1 MKLLIPGGAGYIG
14 SHTVKNALK
23 KGYDV
28 TILDN
33 FSTGHRWAT
42 QDCEI
47 LEVDLLDKEKLS
59 KLLKGRKFDAVI
71 HFAAKSLVAESFKSP
86 EKYYKNNIL
95 GTINLVEEILKN
107 DINKLVF
114 SSSAAIY
121 GNPSSEKIS
130 EVHPKKPINPYGRS
144 KLYTENILE
153 DFTKSNE
160 LKVICLRYFNAAGAD
175 PSGDIGEDHDP
186 ETHLIPNILNS
197 VIHNKIVLE
206 VFGDDYPTY
215 DGTCIRDYIHV
226 NDLAEAHI
234 LGIEKIDKL
243 KDLSALNL
251 GNGNGFSIIE
261 IIKSVERVINTP
273 VSYKVSQRRKGD
285 PAVLVADNSLSKK
298 ELGWQ
303 PDYESMDK
311 IIETAYK
318 WHMSLR

>member
-243 KDLSALNL
+243 KDFSALNL

-261 IIKSVERVINTP
+261 IIKSVERVINAP

>member
-95 GTINLVEEILKN
+95 GTINLVEQILKN

-243 KDLSALNL
+243 KDFSALNL

>member
-130 EVHPKKPINPYGRS
+130 EEHPKKPINPYGRS

-243 KDLSALNL
+243 KDFSALNL

-261 IIKSVERVINTP
+261 IIKSVERVINAP

>member
-243 KDLSALNL
+243 KDFSALNL

>member
-1 MKLLIPGGAGYIG
+1 M
-14 SHTVKNALK
+14 
-23 KGYDV
+23 
-28 TILDN
+28 
-33 FSTGHRWAT
+33 
-42 QDCEI
+42 
-47 LEVDLLDKEKLS
+47 LDKEKLS

-153 DFTKSNE
+153 DFSKSNE

-243 KDLSALNL
+243 KDFSALNL

-261 IIKSVERVINTP
+261 IIKSVERVINAP